1 MLVIGTRIREA
12 RKRMG
17 YTQAQLAEKSGL
29 SRSYLADVERGIYA
43 PSLKSLVA
51 IASATETD
59 LNFLSGMTEIPVFPS
74 APSASH
80 TADVAQAVSHKAV

>member
-1 MLVIGTRIREA
+1 MSVIGTRIREA

-17 YTQAQLAEKSGL
+17 YTQAQLAEKANI

-59 LNFLSGMTEIPVFPS
+59 LNFLSGMTEIPVCN
-74 APSASH
+74 
-80 TADVAQAVSHKAV
+80 VAQAVSHKAV